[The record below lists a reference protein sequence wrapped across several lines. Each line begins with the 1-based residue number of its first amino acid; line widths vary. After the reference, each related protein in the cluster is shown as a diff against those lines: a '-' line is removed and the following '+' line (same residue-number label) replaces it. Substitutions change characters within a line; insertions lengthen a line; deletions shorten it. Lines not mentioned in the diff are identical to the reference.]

1 MFGVPVI
8 VVVVAVVVV
17 VDYYYFQAPLLF
29 QRFHQE
35 LHIPCFPFPISFP
48 ATDSYT
54 RPFH

>member
-1 MFGVPVI
+1 MPVAI
-8 VVVVAVVVV
+8 VVVVAAVV

-29 QRFHQE
+29 QLSHQE
-35 LHIPCFPFPISFP
+35 PRIPCFIFPVSFP

>member
-1 MFGVPVI
+1 MPI
-8 VVVVAVVVV
+8 AVVVAAAAVV

-29 QRFHQE
+29 QLSHQE
-35 LHIPCFPFPISFP
+35 LRIPCFLFPVSFL